1 MFFQPMIV
9 VVFVSLA
16 IFAAS
21 MVFVFKTSNRA
32 AKVRW
37 GVRALAALLLLT
49 AGLRPSVPTLAPS
62 EVYNNQYDVYFVVD
76 LTSSMIAEDGGPD
89 GETRLDLV
97 REDINDLLD
106 DYVGAKFSLITFKSS
121 PEKPTD
127 PKEFVNSGAT
137 LRVPLTPDSTA
148 IASSVNT
155 MVPEI
160 TQFSNGSS
168 ISAPVSLL
176 KQVLN
181 SDNESN
187 ERAKLLL
194 YFGDGEQTGK
204 GEPETFAGLKE
215 LVGQSKVYGYGTSE
229 GGRMKVQ
236 SGSYISSNPD
246 EYIQYQGKDAL
257 SVLDENNL
265 KKIANEL
272 GGSYQLRTADTT
284 IEPAQLTNDQ
294 KLELQKTEE
303 SSINNT
309 VEYYWVFLIM
319 LSLVMFFESAFL
331 VRKAKLLGVN
341 WK

>member
-106 DYVGAKFSLITFKSS
+106 DYVGAKFSLITFNSS
-121 PEKPTD
+121 
-127 PKEFVNSGAT
+127 AT

-155 MVPEI
+155 MVPEV
-160 TQFSNGSS
+160 TQFSNGST
-168 ISAPVSLL
+168 ISAPVDLL
-176 KQVLN
+176 DQVLA

-194 YFGDGEQTGK
+194 YFGDGEQTSQE
-204 GEPETFAGLKE
+204 EPETFEALKE
-215 LVGQSKVYGYGTSE
+215 LVEQSKVYGYGTSE

-236 SGSYISSNPD
+236 SGSYISSNPN

-257 SVLDENNL
+257 SVLDETNL
-265 KKIANEL
+265 KNIANEL

-284 IEPAQLTNDQ
+284 VEPAQLTNDQ

-309 VEYYWVFLIM
+309 VEYYWVFLIL
-319 LSLVMFFESAFL
+319 LSLVMFYESAFL

>member
-16 IFAAS
+16 IFASS
-21 MVFVFKTSNRA
+21 MVFVFKTSNRS

-106 DYVGAKFSLITFKSS
+106 DYVGAKFSLITFNSS
-121 PEKPTD
+121 
-127 PKEFVNSGAT
+127 AT

-155 MVPEI
+155 MVPEV
-160 TQFSNGSS
+160 TQFSNGST
-168 ISAPVSLL
+168 ISAPVDLL
-176 KQVLN
+176 NQVLA

-194 YFGDGEQTGK
+194 YFGDGEQTSQE
-204 GEPETFAGLKE
+204 EPETFEALKE
-215 LVGQSKVYGYGTSE
+215 LVEQSKVYGYGTSE

-236 SGSYISSNPD
+236 SGSYISSNPN

-257 SVLDENNL
+257 SVLDETNL
-265 KKIANEL
+265 KNIANEL

-284 IEPAQLTNDQ
+284 VEPAQLTNDQ

-309 VEYYWVFLIM
+309 VEYYWVFLIL
-319 LSLVMFFESAFL
+319 LSLVMFYESAFL

>member
-9 VVFVSLA
+9 VVLVSLA

-21 MVFVFKTSNRA
+21 LIFLFKTSNRS

-62 EVYNNQYDVYFVVD
+62 EVYNNQYDVYLVVD

-106 DYVGAKFSLITFKSS
+106 DYVGAKFSLITFNSS
-121 PEKPTD
+121 
-127 PKEFVNSGAT
+127 AT

-155 MVPEI
+155 MVPEV
-160 TQFSNGSS
+160 TQFSNGST
-168 ISAPVSLL
+168 ISAPVDLL
-176 KQVLN
+176 NQVLA

-194 YFGDGEQTGK
+194 YFGDGEQTSQE
-204 GEPETFAGLKE
+204 EPGTFGALKE
-215 LVGQSKVYGYGTSE
+215 LVEQSRVYGYGTSE

-236 SGSYISSNPD
+236 SGSYISSNPN

-265 KKIANEL
+265 KKIADEL

-309 VEYYWVFLIM
+309 VEYYWVFLIL